1 MGTERSELS
10 LSLTLPT
17 GQSFRWKQTGDAEY
31 TGVIDRFLFTLREGS
46 KWIEYVV
53 HNREIKFKEEE
64 AEAEDVWTGNCTK
77 YLVHNQEEKLKV
89 EIKDDEEAEDV
100 ARGNHIEYLAL
111 HQEEKIKE
119 RMNDKEA
126 EDVLRDYFNLKIS
139 LQDVWTPFIN
149 SDQRFAALAPHLA
162 GARLLRQSPLECLFQ
177 FICSSNN
184 HIQRISHMVDYLAS
198 RGPYLGTVKGMPFH
212 AFPSLS
218 MLAEVTETELR
229 AAGFGYRFAL
239 SLISIRSQFHFMI

>member
-53 HNREIKFKEEE
+53 HNREIKEEE